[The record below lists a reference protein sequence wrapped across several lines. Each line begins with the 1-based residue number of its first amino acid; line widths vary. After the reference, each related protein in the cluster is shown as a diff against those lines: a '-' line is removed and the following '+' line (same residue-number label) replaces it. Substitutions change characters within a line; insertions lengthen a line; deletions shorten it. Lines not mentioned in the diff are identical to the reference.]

1 MGRVAFRGQV
11 DHCTRNFTWC
21 LLNTI
26 NQLLISR
33 LDVFSSC
40 SEGSTTA
47 QQCYRISLQLLL
59 LLSSH

>member
-47 QQCYRISLQLLL
+47 QQHNSTAVLPYFFTVNT
-59 LLSSH
+59 